1 VNTLLEWMVA
11 VQTAIHRSVS
21 EHISAYSASGDWGV
35 LYGILPMAV
44 LFGFVHAFT
53 PGHNKLVLA
62 TYVVGDRMAMLKAT
76 AVAAALALTHIGSAV
91 IIALVASF
99 LVSRTM
105 TNAGQVPLLEN
116 LSRWLLVGI
125 GVWLVR
131 RAVRGKPHIHG
142 EGVGFGIV
150 AGLVPCPLTLFIMVF
165 AVSQGVPEAGLTFAV
180 AMLIGVGTV
189 LIATSLLALSLGRL
203 LETAMLRHGNTLSMV
218 SRSLE
223 IVAGL
228 VLTTI
233 ALMGLLR

>member
-1 VNTLLEWMVA
+1 MNTLLGWMVA
-11 VQTAIHRSVS
+11 IQTTIHNSVS
-21 EHISAYSASGDWGV
+21 EHVSAYLASGDWGV
-35 LYGILPMAV
+35 LFGILPMAV
-44 LFGFVHAFT
+44 LFGVVHALT

-62 TYVVGDRMAMLKAT
+62 TYVVGDRMAVLKAT

-99 LVSRTM
+99 LLSRTM

-125 GVWLVR
+125 GVWLVV
-131 RAVRGKPHIHG
+131 RAFWGKPHVHG
-142 EGVGFGIV
+142 EGLGFGIV

-180 AMLIGVGTV
+180 AMLIGVGAV
-189 LIATSLLALSLGRL
+189 LIATALLALGLGRL
-203 LETAMLRHGNTLSMV
+203 LEAAMLRHRNAVSMA
-218 SRSLE
+218 SKSLE
-223 IVAGL
+223 IVAGI

-233 ALMGLLR
+233 ALMGLFS